1 MKALVLNNI
10 NQKLDYQ
17 EVAIPKTEEG
27 SALVQL
33 KAAALN
39 HRDVWIQKGQYAGI
53 KFPTILG
60 SDGVGLY
67 EGREVILCPSI
78 NWAKNSPVQPKN
90 FRILGLP
97 DDGTF
102 AEQVSI
108 PSDLLFDKPSH
119 LSWEEAAALPLA
131 GLTAYRSLFTKCGL
145 QAGEKVLI
153 SGIGGGVALF
163 AMQFALSAGCEVY
176 VTSSDDSKIEKA
188 IALGAKGGAN
198 YTDDTYSKKLQAEVG
213 GFEVIIDSA
222 AGEGFANFARLAN
235 PGGRISF
242 FGGTRGNIMN
252 LNPQMVFYK
261 QISIFGTTM
270 GSSEEFSDM
279 LDFVSKNNIKPIVD
293 SVFELPDGNAALDK
307 MANGQQFGKI
317 VLKIN

>member
-1 MKALVLNNI
+1 MKALILNNI
-10 NQKLDYQ
+10 QQALDYQ
-17 EVAIPKTEEG
+17 EVESPQAQEG
-27 SALVQL
+27 YSVVQL

-39 HRDVWIQKGQYAGI
+39 HRDLWIQKGQYTGI
-53 KFPTILG
+53 KFPSILG
-60 SDGVGLY
+60 SDGVGLHQ
-67 EGREVILCPSI
+67 GREVILCPSI
-78 NWAKNSPVQPKN
+78 HWAKNSPVQPKN
-90 FRILGLP
+90 FKILGLP

-108 PSDLLFDKPSH
+108 HSELLFDKPTH
-119 LSWEEAAALPLA
+119 LSWSEAAALPLA
-131 GLTAYRSLFTKCGL
+131 GLTAYRSLFTKCHL

-163 AMQFALSAGCEVY
+163 ALQFALAAGCEVY
-176 VTSSDDSKIEKA
+176 VTSSDNSKIERA

-198 YTDDTYSKKLQAEVG
+198 YTDDTYAKKLQSEVG

-261 QISIFGTTM
+261 QLSIFGTTM
-270 GSSEEFSDM
+270 GSSEEFAAM
-279 LDFVSKNNIKPIVD
+279 LDFVSKHSIIPIVD
-293 SVFELPDGNAALDK
+293 SIFELSDGNSALDK
-307 MANGQQFGKI
+307 MANGSQFGKI
-317 VLKIN
+317 VLAHP

>member
-1 MKALVLNNI
+1 MKALVLNNV
-10 NQKLDYQ
+10 NQVLDYQ
-17 EVAIPKTEEG
+17 EVEELKFQEGHSVVHLKT
-27 SALVQL
+27 
-33 KAAALN
+33 AALN

-53 KFPTILG
+53 KFPSVLG
-60 SDGVGLY
+60 SDGAGTSN
-67 EGREVILCPSI
+67 GRDVLICPSI
-78 NWAKNSPVQPKN
+78 NWVKNSKVQPKD

-102 AEQVSI
+102 AEQISV
-108 PSDLLFDKPSH
+108 PSELLFDKPEH
-119 LSWEEAAALPLA
+119 LSWTEAAALPLA
-131 GLTAYRSLFTKCGL
+131 GLTAYRSLFTKCDL

-163 AMQFALSAGCEVY
+163 AMQFAIAAGCEVY
-176 VTSSDDSKIEKA
+176 VTSSSDEKIEKA

-198 YTDDTYSKKLQAEVG
+198 YNDANFSKKLQTEVG
-213 GFEVIIDSA
+213 GFDVMIDSA
-222 AGEGFANFARLAN
+222 AGEGFAHFARLSN

-270 GSSEEFSDM
+270 GSSEEFAEM
-279 LDFVSKNNIKPIVD
+279 LDFVTKYKIKPVID
-293 SVFELPDGNAALDK
+293 GTYTLSNGNAALEK
-307 MANGQQFGKI
+307 MAQGTQFGKL
-317 VLKIN
+317 VLTI